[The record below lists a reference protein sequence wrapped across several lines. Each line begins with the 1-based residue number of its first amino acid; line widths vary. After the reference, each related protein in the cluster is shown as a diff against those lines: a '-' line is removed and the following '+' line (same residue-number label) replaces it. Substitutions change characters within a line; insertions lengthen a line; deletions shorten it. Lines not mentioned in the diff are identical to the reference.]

1 MGEIKVKFSMDEESE
16 LFEMANYRH
25 SKMAMFVPCNIW
37 AKISNMLSKHNKSPS
52 AKFQI
57 NTHDKFEPE
66 NLAEI
71 TLSKTNPEIIA
82 SRKKIELSSSE
93 ITQLKQWIMTNYEP
107 LMKFWNLEIDSV
119 ELGNILYKKEEII

>member
-1 MGEIKVKFSMDEESE
+1 MISVKFSLEQESE

-25 SKMAMFVPCNIW
+25 SRMAIFVPCNIW
-37 AKISNMLSKHNKSPS
+37 AKTSNMLSKHNKCPS

-82 SRKKIELSSSE
+82 CEQKIELTTKE
-93 ITQLKQWIMTNYEP
+93 INQLKEWIIANYDA
-107 LMKFWNLEIDSV
+107 LMKYWNLEIDSV
-119 ELGNILYKKEEII
+119 ELGALLYKKEEVL